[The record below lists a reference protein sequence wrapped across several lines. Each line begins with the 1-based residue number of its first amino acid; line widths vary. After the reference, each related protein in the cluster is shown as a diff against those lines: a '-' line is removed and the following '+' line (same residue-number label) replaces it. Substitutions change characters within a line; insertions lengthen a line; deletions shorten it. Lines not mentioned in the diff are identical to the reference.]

1 VVLEMGK
8 MWVMEHIYVCVLMIM
23 PLLMTL
29 PSEIMSNVQGKPL

>member
-1 VVLEMGK
+1 MGK
-8 MWVMEHIYVCVLMIM
+8 MWVMKYIYMCVCVLMIM